1 MEQENKNTI
10 TEEVF
15 KKLEE
20 GQVKPIARWHF
31 VLRNNTFWALW
42 GLSVAIGSC
51 ASAATIFVFFNAGWQ
66 YQSVTHDS
74 FFRFLLDTLPLFWL
88 VAIGLM
94 VFFGYYNIRHTNRGY
109 RFSVYL
115 VMISSV
121 IASFIGGT
129 ILYTLGIAGDI
140 DDIKRPLPF
149 TDSLVLVEETRW
161 NDDTR
166 GLASGIVKSF
176 NKDQETLDIVTF
188 KGEEKIIFTAEL
200 PPRDIA
206 LLEVGANVRII
217 GTADIHNNQ
226 IFVAC
231 AVLPWD
237 IALPRQKPRPM
248 MYLQNEKLSERKE
261 GSNRIS
267 ICKDVRPYQNYRRV
281 LITH

>member
-10 TEEVF
+10 AQEVI

-31 VLRNNTFWALW
+31 VLRNSTFWALW
-42 GLSVAIGSC
+42 GLSVVLGSC

-66 YQSVTHDS
+66 YQSVTHDN
-74 FFRFLLDTLPLFWL
+74 FFKFLLDTLPLFWL

-115 VMISSV
+115 VMVSSV
-121 IASFIGGT
+121 VASFIGGT

-140 DDIKRPLPF
+140 DNIKRPLPF
-149 TDSLVLVEETRW
+149 APPIISLEENRW
-161 NDDTR
+161 NNTNR
-166 GLASGIVKSF
+166 GLVSGFVKSF
-176 NKDQETLDIVTF
+176 DREAKTLTLVLIS
-188 KGEEKIIFTAEL
+188 GEEKTLSTIEL
-200 PPRDIA
+200 QDND
-206 LLEVGANVRII
+206 LSYLNQNSHVRII
-217 GTADIHNNQ
+217 GGVDEGNKG

-231 AVLPWD
+231 AVLPWEPQ
-237 IALPRQKPRPM
+237 LGRQKPAPRMPE
-248 MYLQNEKLSERKE
+248 LPPEFGERKE
-261 GSNRIS
+261 LDERIS

-281 LITH
+281 LIRH